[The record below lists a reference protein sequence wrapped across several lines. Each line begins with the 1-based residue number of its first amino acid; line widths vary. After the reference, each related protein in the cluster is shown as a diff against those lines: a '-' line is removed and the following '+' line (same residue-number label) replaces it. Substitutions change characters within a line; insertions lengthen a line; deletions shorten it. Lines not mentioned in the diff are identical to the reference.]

1 MSSMKSLNSLSLSTL
16 VWPAITIASLLFAG
30 YGGWGVYQSLTD
42 QPVVQ
47 ADSAQKE
54 QVMPKLLLN
63 TNHTRFGAI
72 APATPIVTGRP
83 DPFSAQ

>member
-1 MSSMKSLNSLSLSTL
+1 MSFMKSLNSLSLSSL
-16 VWPAITIASLLFAG
+16 LWPAITIASLLFAG

-42 QPVVQ
+42 QPTVQ
-47 ADSAQKE
+47 ADSVQKE
-54 QVMPKLLLN
+54 QVAPKILLN

-72 APATPIVTGRP
+72 APATPVTTGRP